1 VPHRF
6 FETQLNAVRSDD
18 ATRFLATVLKRVQT
32 EVSQSRGLGV
42 SVYSENAT
50 LFTQL
55 VDLDFSQLS
64 FPGLGY
70 GKIT

>member
-1 VPHRF
+1 MS
-6 FETQLNAVRSDD
+6 ED
-18 ATRFLATVLKRVQT
+18 T
-32 EVSQSRGLGV
+32 E
-42 SVYSENAT
+42 NTT

-70 GKIT
+70 GNYATDYMDANTQNPSRSV